1 MGRNVWIRRQ
11 SSSWFLLG
19 SSLEESGIDL
29 ERESVEE
36 SGDLSLIFDWTG
48 ACWGS
53 MAGGNIQDLKIDRS
67 VDSGEVSRRWI
78 WGVILLVMGIGGVGL
93 FFVGKGAERL
103 EVETYRVPQAAVGQV
118 SETVL
123 NATGY
128 VTARRSA
135 TVSSK
140 VTGKITEIF
149 VEEGDAVERGMVV
162 ARLDPVNV
170 EAFLKLAVSQLEAR
184 RAATD
189 ETAVLVRE
197 AELEADRVARLTE
210 ASIASQADFDQ
221 AQARLDSRRAR
232 LRRLQAEVAVA
243 EKQVALSRQDLED
256 LAIRA
261 PFSGVVISKDA
272 QPGEVIS
279 PVSAGTGFTR
289 TGLCTVVDMASLEIE
304 VDVNESYINRVS
316 PAQPVTALLDAYPD
330 WRIGASVIAIVPAAD
345 RQKAT
350 VKVRIGFEK
359 LDPRILP
366 DMGVKVSFQS
376 QGTPPGPPGERKAFV
391 RIPKH
396 CLLEIG
402 EKTYAFLVSG
412 GQLERRAVKVEP
424 SPSDTVVVVTGL
436 RGGEVLV
443 VRPTSEH
450 REGMMVEE
458 NAR

>member
-1 MGRNVWIRRQ
+1 
-11 SSSWFLLG
+11 
-19 SSLEESGIDL
+19 
-29 ERESVEE
+29 
-36 SGDLSLIFDWTG
+36 
-48 ACWGS
+48 

-67 VDSGEVSRRWI
+67 GAQGGASRRWMA
-78 WGVILLVMGIGGVGL
+78 GVIILVMGIGGAGL
-93 FFVGKGAERL
+93 FFVGTRAERL
-103 EVETYRVPQAAVGQV
+103 EVETYRVPQAPVGRMN
-118 SETVL
+118 ETVL

-149 VEEGDAVERGMVV
+149 VEEGDAVQQGEVV

-170 EAFLKLAVSQLEAR
+170 EAFLKLAVSQLEVR

-189 ETAVLVRE
+189 ETTVLVRE
-197 AELEADRVARLTE
+197 AELEAERVTRLTE

-221 AQARLDSRRAR
+221 ARARLDSRRAR
-232 LRRLQAEVAVA
+232 LRRLQAEVTVA

-316 PAQPVTALLDAYPD
+316 PSQPVTALLDAYPD
-330 WRIGASVIAIVPAAD
+330 WEIGASVIAIVPAAD

-376 QGTPPGPPGERKAFV
+376 HGPPPGSSGERKAVV

-396 CLLEIG
+396 CLLEIE
-402 EKTYAFLVSG
+402 EKTDVFLVSG
-412 GQLERRAVKVEP
+412 GRLERRTVRVEP
-424 SPSDTVVVVTGL
+424 SSSDTVVVNAGL

-443 VRPTSEH
+443 VRPTREY
-450 REGMMVEE
+450 REGMRVEE
-458 NAR
+458 NSR